1 MVVFLSVLDFIV
13 NIIPSI
19 LLLSFLT
26 SDFCSLFVDDRAGIY
41 LMINLKKPN
50 LLSEYGFQEV
60 SEGMQLSTNA
70 IFQKF
75 YLILNNSN
83 YSVILREC
91 VLMYASVLMYIKHFQ
106 DLLKDNHNTIYF

>member
-1 MVVFLSVLDFIV
+1 MVVFVSVLDFIV

-41 LMINLKKPN
+41 LMRNKQKTN

-60 SEGMQLSTNA
+60 SERMQLSTNA
-70 IFQKF
+70 IFQK
-75 YLILNNSN
+75 
-83 YSVILREC
+83 
-91 VLMYASVLMYIKHFQ
+91 
-106 DLLKDNHNTIYF
+106 

>member
-26 SDFCSLFVDDRAGIY
+26 SDFCSLFVDRAGIY
-41 LMINLKKPN
+41 LMINKKKSN

-70 IFQKF
+70 IFQK
-75 YLILNNSN
+75 
-83 YSVILREC
+83 
-91 VLMYASVLMYIKHFQ
+91 
-106 DLLKDNHNTIYF
+106 

>member
-1 MVVFLSVLDFIV
+1 M
-13 NIIPSI
+13 
-19 LLLSFLT
+19 
-26 SDFCSLFVDDRAGIY
+26 
-41 LMINLKKPN
+41 
-50 LLSEYGFQEV
+50 LSEYGFQEV

-75 YLILNNSN
+75 NLILNNSN

-106 DLLKDNHNTIYF
+106 DLLKDNHNTIYFWCYLFKNLDIFVAKYVKFIVTLWHNEGHICIIIKYLGWL